1 MAKLGII
8 KRLVDNDFPSKK
20 YNDLLPNLFGA
31 INQFID
37 QVTYALNK
45 NITFTDNFAAVD
57 SEIQVTGNG
66 AGSFIKW
73 PYTTPCKGAMVLS
86 VTNNTNSSAV
96 LSSAPFIEFEASA
109 GQITIKNITGLQT
122 NNKYTLR
129 VVFFT

>member
-8 KRLVDNDFPSKK
+8 KRLVDTDFPKK

-37 QVTYALNK
+37 QMSYALNK
-45 NITFTDNFAAVD
+45 SLTFADNFAAVD
-57 SEIQVTGNG
+57 TQIEITGNG
-66 AGSFIKW
+66 AGTTVKW
-73 PYTTPCKGAMVLS
+73 PYSIPCKGAMVLMA
-86 VTNNTNSSAV
+86 TNNTNTSAV
-96 LSSAPFIEFEASA
+96 LTTSPFIEFESSV
-109 GQITIKNITGLQT
+109 GQITIKNITGLAA

>member
-8 KRLVDNDFPSKK
+8 KRLVDTDFPKK
-20 YNDLLPNLFGA
+20 YSDLLPNLFGA

-37 QVTYALNK
+37 QTSYALNK
-45 NITFTDNFAAVD
+45 SLTFSDNFAALD
-57 SEIQVTGNG
+57 TEIQVTGNG
-66 AGSFIKW
+66 AGSFVKW
-73 PYTTPCKGAMVLS
+73 PYAIPCKGAMVLM
-86 VTNNTNSSAV
+86 VTNNTNSTAV
-96 LSSAPFIEFEASA
+96 LASAPFVEFEASV